1 LISTDFS
8 PENNF
13 TFRLLQNN
21 QTNFVLVV
29 FVCVVFERF
38 QPSTFEMAQGR
49 INGLLVSKFI
59 DYFGLD
65 SDTEDGYG
73 EENKGKIRFLELF
86 GYDSDTERWATK
98 GKKSKKVKKGKRKLI
113 ELFGE
118 DSDAEEWTSNCKKR
132 KLNVKVVQ
140 GVAQVDGDV
149 NGVGPAVDEQKAP
162 NWTLIRIDKSPPTF
176 DELKKDILSKC
187 TGPAEISR
195 PFTLPFIIGSDF
207 ELNDFKTTYAAFKH
221 DMHIDFLEGKYSHPL
236 DTFLSLRSG

>member
-1 LISTDFS
+1 
-8 PENNF
+8 
-13 TFRLLQNN
+13 LLQNN

-113 ELFGE
+113 ELIGE

-132 KLNVKVVQ
+132 KFNVQVVQ
-140 GVAQVDGDV
+140 DGAQVDGDV

-176 DELKKDILSKC
+176 EELKKDILSKC
-187 TGPAEISR
+187 EAEISR
-195 PFTLPFIIGSDF
+195 PFQLPFIKESVF
-207 ELNDFKTTYAAFKH
+207 ERDDFKTTYAAFKD
-221 DMHIDFLEGKYSHPL
+221 DMHTDFLEGKYSHPL
-236 DTFLSLRSG
+236 DTFLSG